1 MNAIKRA
8 DRPGQGG
15 QEGPLSS
22 QQSRPDAGSS
32 IAAKDVKALR
42 DRTGAGMMDCKK
54 ALTEAD
60 GDVEKAIE
68 VLRLRQG
75 KKIQDLGERTATEG
89 TVQAYIHAGAKVGV
103 LIEVDCNT
111 DFVATNDDFTGFA
124 RDIAMQIAATP
135 TVAYVTREDV
145 PAEAREAEA
154 RIYEQ
159 EAAEKPE
166 NVRERIVA
174 GKLDAWY
181 QTIVLLE
188 QEMHNPKFEGKT
200 VQQLRDELAAKTG
213 ENVVIRRF
221 VRFAVGQ

>member
-1 MNAIKRA
+1 VST
-8 DRPGQGG
+8 
-15 QEGPLSS
+15 QEIS
-22 QQSRPDAGSS
+22 
-32 IAAKDVKALR
+32 AKDVKALR

-54 ALTEAD
+54 ALSEAA
-60 GDVEKAIE
+60 GDLEKAIE
-68 VLRLRQG
+68 ILRVKQG

-89 TVQAYIHAGAKVGV
+89 TIQSYIHAGANVGV

-111 DFVATNDDFTGFA
+111 DFVAKNEDFVGFA
-124 RDIAMQIAATP
+124 RDVAMQIAATP
-135 TVAYVTREDV
+135 TVAHVSREDV
-145 PAEAREAEA
+145 PAEQRESEA

-166 NVRERIVA
+166 NVRAKIVE

-181 QTIVLLE
+181 RTIVLLE
-188 QEMHNPKFEGKT
+188 QELHNPKFEGKT
-200 VQQLRDELAAKTG
+200 VQQLRDELTAKTG

>member
-1 MNAIKRA
+1 VSTDI
-8 DRPGQGG
+8 
-15 QEGPLSS
+15 S
-22 QQSRPDAGSS
+22 
-32 IAAKDVKALR
+32 AKDVKALR

-54 ALTEAD
+54 ALAESE
-60 GDVEKAIE
+60 GDIEKAIE
-68 VLRLRQG
+68 ILRLKQG

-111 DFVATNDDFTGFA
+111 DFVATNDDFVTFA
-124 RDIAMQIAATP
+124 RDVAMQIAATP
-135 TVAYVTREDV
+135 TVGYVSREEV
-145 PAEAREAEA
+145 PAEVRDAEA

-166 NVRERIVA
+166 NIREKIVA
-174 GKLDAWY
+174 GKLDSWY
-181 QTIVLLE
+181 GTIVLLE
-188 QEMHNPKFEGKT
+188 QEMHNPKFDGKT
-200 VQQLRDELAAKTG
+200 VQQLRDELTAKTG

>member
-1 MNAIKRA
+1 VSTTEI
-8 DRPGQGG
+8 
-15 QEGPLSS
+15 S
-22 QQSRPDAGSS
+22 
-32 IAAKDVKALR
+32 AKDVKALR

-54 ALTEAD
+54 ALAESEN
-60 GDVEKAIE
+60 DVEKAIE
-68 VLRLRQG
+68 ILRLKQG

-89 TVQAYIHAGAKVGV
+89 TIQAYIHAGAKVGV

-111 DFVATNDDFTGFA
+111 DFVATNEDFVGFA
-124 RDIAMQIAATP
+124 RDVAMQVAATP
-135 TVAYVTREDV
+135 TVKYVSREDV
-145 PAEAREAEA
+145 PEEAREAEG

-166 NVRERIVA
+166 NVRAKIVE
-174 GKLDAWY
+174 GKLDSWY
-181 QTIVLLE
+181 RTIVLLE

-200 VQQLRDELAAKTG
+200 VQQLRDELTVKTG